1 MAMGGNNCPK
11 VMPSFNPGTR
21 EKKIMDDS
29 KEPLRVLIL
38 DDEAIVCKRLQP
50 YLEKKGYQVEAFYQS
65 RHALRE
71 FMKNPFQIVVTDLK
85 MKDIDGM
92 QFLNEVKKKSP
103 ETEVIVITGFA
114 SMETAKQ
121 SFKNGVFDFLAKPF
135 RPEEIYEVVQKAEE
149 KIRSSIRK

>member
-1 MAMGGNNCPK
+1 
-11 VMPSFNPGTR
+11 
-21 EKKIMDDS
+21 
-29 KEPLRVLIL
+29 
-38 DDEAIVCKRLQP
+38 
-50 YLEKKGYQVEAFYQS
+50 
-65 RHALRE
+65 
-71 FMKNPFQIVVTDLK
+71 MKNPFQIVVTDLK